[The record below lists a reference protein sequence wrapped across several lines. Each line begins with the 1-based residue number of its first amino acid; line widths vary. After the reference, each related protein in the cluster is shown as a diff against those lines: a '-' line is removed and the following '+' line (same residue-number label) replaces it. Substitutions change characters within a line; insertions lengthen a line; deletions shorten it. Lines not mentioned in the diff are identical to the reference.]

1 MKFAGF
7 PGDSAIS
14 LVRKTGSANIPSNC
28 FNDCFPCR
36 QKKKKKTKTPD
47 LQLFPLQL
55 VNELLM
61 RQRCRTNVVWKL
73 KRIKPRATGSEYQTE
88 VLNKSVSRLRAFRLA
103 GETGIARSV
112 LTATAQ
118 TKHTSSSVTSRL
130 NLHSPCH
137 PSYIY
142 ISSALRLFE
151 SFLRLLCLF
160 LRTCSKF

>member
-1 MKFAGF
+1 MTALFHWYARRAPQTFQVTALMTVFHVG
-7 PGDSAIS
+7 
-14 LVRKTGSANIPSNC
+14 
-28 FNDCFPCR
+28 
-36 QKKKKKTKTPD
+36 KKKTKKKKTPD

-103 GETGIARSV
+103 ETGIARSV

-118 TKHTSSSVTSRL
+118 TKHTSSSVTARQ

-142 ISSALRLFE
+142 ISSALCLFE